1 VVILFCISKFLMLM
15 RSETQYHKD
24 LDMCNLKD
32 KSTNSIAQDYKIIIL
47 IPEGETGPTV
57 SSLCFNVFSTN
68 YHMGAIRQIKSVKH
82 FPNSEEAF
90 NIVKERK

>member
-1 VVILFCISKFLMLM
+1 MLM

-57 SSLCFNVFSTN
+57 SQMC
-68 YHMGAIRQIKSVKH
+68 R
-82 FPNSEEAF
+82 
-90 NIVKERK
+90 